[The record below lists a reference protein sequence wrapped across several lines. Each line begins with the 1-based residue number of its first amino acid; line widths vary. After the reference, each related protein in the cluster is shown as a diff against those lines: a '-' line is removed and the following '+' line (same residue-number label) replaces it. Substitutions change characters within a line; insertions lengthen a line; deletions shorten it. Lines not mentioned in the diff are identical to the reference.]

1 MKLRILLLAA
11 ILAIA
16 VAYPIH
22 TAETEGDIK
31 AFRARHI
38 QDTSVLYF
46 VNLSAEKQTGFW
58 SSLFSLFGSTSE
70 SDETYLPD
78 IAESS
83 PVLKIDVGQEALEN
97 STNSYGVDS
106 VPFVIAFHH
115 GEEILR
121 GTPSSSTGDNIDK
134 AVREKEAN
142 NLHATNPVWTT
153 HPERNGTDT
162 VPNDL
167 KTEEDVHH
175 HPAPLTVIP
184 DFGHMSAND
193 PAESSLVTS
202 RPIQE
207 LDARTGANAMASATP
222 IPAPKSDDQLVVY
235 KDGSVNS
242 KSEPRYGAAIT
253 SQSSASPT
261 RATRA
266 STSIQGRQAAPS
278 GRPTTRR
285 GMR

>member
-1 MKLRILLLAA
+1 MKLSILLLAA
-11 ILAIA
+11 IVAIA

-22 TAETEGDIK
+22 TAESEADIK

-97 STNSYGVDS
+97 STDAYGVDS
-106 VPFVIAFHH
+106 VPYVIAFHH
-115 GEEILR
+115 DEEILR
-121 GTPSSSTGDNIDK
+121 GTPSSSTGDDIDQ
-134 AVREKEAN
+134 AVRDKEASS
-142 NLHATNPVWTT
+142 LHATNPVWTT

-167 KTEEDVHH
+167 KAEDDVHH

-193 PAESSLVTS
+193 PAESSLVTA
-202 RPIQE
+202 RPIQD
-207 LDARTGANAMASATP
+207 LDARTGANAIASATT
-222 IPAPKSDDQLVVY
+222 IPTAKSNDQLIVY
-235 KDGSVNS
+235 KDGNVNS
-242 KSEPRYGAAIT
+242 QSEPRYGAAIT

-266 STSIQGRQAAPS
+266 SSSIQGRTAVSS
-278 GRPTTRR
+278 GRPTMRR
-285 GMR
+285 GR